1 MVAIIDPLKQYVK
14 DAAASAP
21 PLVVHVD
28 TSELN
33 IRSCV
38 CLVNDP
44 NGHLLD

>member
-1 MVAIIDPLKQYVK
+1 MAAIIDPLKQYVK

-33 IRSCV
+33 FYIL
-38 CLVNDP
+38 CLP
-44 NGHLLD
+44 CQ